1 MTSRLRHVE
10 GGVSADEGA
19 PASVEHRARRTRHG
33 ARGARSRWS
42 AAGLALTAL
51 LGPLP
56 VAALAGVCVARF
68 LPVAENTR
76 FTVGITRHAEAYALL
91 GIDPAV
97 EQIVG
102 FLWVGQPSR
111 PHPAPVRPPLS
122 AHVRTTD

>member
-76 FTVGITRHAEAYALL
+76 FTVGITLVIPLWLAGTCRAFLVQRTSRALL
-91 GIDPAV
+91 ACVLSSVALGALAYGV
-97 EQIVG
+97 
-102 FLWVGQPSR
+102 PS
-111 PHPAPVRPPLS
+111 
-122 AHVRTTD
+122 